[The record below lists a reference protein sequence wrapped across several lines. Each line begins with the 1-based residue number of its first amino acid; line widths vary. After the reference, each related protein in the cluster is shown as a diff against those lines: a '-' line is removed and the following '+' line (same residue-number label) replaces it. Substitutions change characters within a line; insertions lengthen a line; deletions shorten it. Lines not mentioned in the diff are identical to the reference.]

1 MSNNP
6 IKESGTANGLRI
18 TFAIIMVITVG
29 IFTNCIVL
37 HNTAYNQKFWT
48 KTIKSDDIQEAFKDK
63 LVEQVREY
71 MVQYTPSVPGTDT
84 EMSLQDLYDLETG
97 DEFTDEIIDYTLDEI
112 LDMFLEGDTE
122 LDEDRFDE
130 IFEEYEDHT
139 EEKIVSIEHWDD
151 EDEYSS
157 GYYLD
162 PWEFGREGEIRGG
175 SFSSG
180 LTGKT
185 TIFGKAIIIII
196 FVLAFMGSSLKGLI
210 PQNKKIE
217 PYLKKQT
224 FLYEY
229 VTSITGEEKQ
239 KANVYEYLSGSS
251 LLSNYSEEE
260 ALNKVAQDIIDGI
273 NGNSSAIQQND
284 EKDDHTVAILTS
296 KEYCI
301 IYRSEDDKILVQV
314 SSRKYAYST
323 DKEPYRSRNRTRRY
337 YRRFYYSTGYN
348 DDSGSYSRYHS
359 SYDGYSDGTVT
370 YDSNNG
376 LNNYSNSVRQSS
388 IASRSSDGGGLSS
401 GK

>member
-1 MSNNP
+1 MGNMYNIGEIITADGDNYRVLGRITYLNKADGKTWDEYRLRAENFNNEERWLSVDYAYNEYSLSKKNP
-6 IKESGTANGLRI
+6 FASTSGYHLVDRGTAKVAGV
-18 TFAIIMVITVG
+18 AGDV
-29 IFTNCIVL
+29 
-37 HNTAYNQKFWT
+37 
-48 KTIKSDDIQEAFKDK
+48 D
-63 LVEQVREY
+63 VEI
-71 MVQYTPSVPGTDT
+71 
-84 EMSLQDLYDLETG
+84 G
-97 DEFTDEIIDYTLDEI
+97 DEV
-112 LDMFLEGDTE
+112 
-122 LDEDRFDE
+122 